1 MASTFKVK
9 THRLIGTSATT
20 VNSYSVASSTTSTVI
35 GLTLANRTTGAI
47 TADAMHNDGV
57 GANGKDT
64 YLVYKAPIP
73 SGGSLVVVGG
83 DQKVVLQNPHSV
95 KCVSNT
101 AVSLDV
107 IMSVLEIT

>member
-1 MASTFKVK
+1 
-9 THRLIGTSATT
+9 LIGATATT
-20 VNSYSVASSTTSTVI
+20 VNAYAVGSSTTTTVI
-35 GLTLANRTTGAI
+35 GLTLANRTTSSI

-83 DQKVVLQNPHSV
+83 DQKVVLQNAHSI

-101 AVSLDV
+101 ATSLDV
-107 IMSVLEIT
+107 IMSVLELT

>member
-20 VNSYSVASSTTSTVI
+20 VNAYAVGSSTATTVI
-35 GLTLANRTTGAI
+35 GLTLANRTTGPI

-57 GANGKDT
+57 GASGKDT
-64 YLVYKAPIP
+64 YLIYKAPIP
-73 SGGSLVVVGG
+73 SGGSLIVVGG
-83 DQKVVLQNPHSV
+83 DQKVVLQNAHSI

-101 AVSLDV
+101 ATSLDV
-107 IMSVLEIT
+107 TMSILEIT

>member
-9 THRLIGTSATT
+9 THRLIGASATT
-20 VNSYSVASSTTSTVI
+20 VNAYTVGSSTATTVI
-35 GLTLANRTTGAI
+35 GLTLANRTSGPI

-83 DQKVVLQNPHSV
+83 DQKVVLQNAHSV

>member
-9 THRLIGTSATT
+9 THRVIGTTATT
-20 VNSYSVASSTTSTVI
+20 INSYHVATSTTTTVI
-35 GLTLANRTTGAI
+35 GLTLANRTAGPI
-47 TADAMHNDGV
+47 TADAMHNDRT

-64 YLVYKAPIP
+64 YLIKSAPIP

-83 DQKVVLQNPHSV
+83 DQKVVLQNAHSV

>member
-9 THRLIGTSATT
+9 THRVIGTTATT
-20 VNSYSVASSTTSTVI
+20 INAYYVATSTTTTVI
-35 GLTLANRTTGAI
+35 GLTLANRTAGPI
-47 TADAMHNDGV
+47 TADAMHNDRT

-64 YLVYKAPIP
+64 YLIKSAPIP
-73 SGGSLVVVGG
+73 
-83 DQKVVLQNPHSV
+83 SV

-107 IMSVLEIT
+107 IMSILELT

>member
-9 THRLIGTSATT
+9 THRLIGASATT
-20 VNSYSVASSTTSTVI
+20 VNAYTVGSSTATTVI
-35 GLTLANRTTGAI
+35 GL
-47 TADAMHNDGV
+47 
-57 GANGKDT
+57 NGKDT
-64 YLVYKAPIP
+64 FLIKSAPIP

-83 DQKVVLQNPHSV
+83 DQKVVLQNAHSV

-107 IMSVLEIT
+107 VMSILEIT